1 MAYTTY
7 PFSAIFGQEKLKKA
21 LVLNLI
27 NPKIGGVL
35 ITGQKGTAKSTA
47 VRALSEL
54 THKKVIT
61 LPLSV
66 TEDRLIGSVDL
77 EQTMKTGMAVYLPG
91 ILSEADGQILYVD
104 EINLLQNHLTNIVLT
119 AHSTKENRVEREG
132 ISAISDCRFLL
143 VGTMNP
149 EEGQLRQHFL
159 DQFGLCVVVG
169 SENKP
174 EQRLAIVKARMAYEN
189 DPKAFAENYAQQEAA
204 LRDSIEAAVKLLPQ
218 IAATEANRLYIVTK
232 CLEAEVQ
239 GHRADLTLEETAKA
253 VAAWNGHTEITKE
266 DIDEAV
272 PYVLLHRRRNTEQ
285 SLEEEPQEQ
294 QEQNPQEQN
303 DSNDTAPSN
312 RKDSDGPSPQKTP
325 QKTPQGKGKNQNF
338 AMGNSFKVADFGH
351 SASRQIHKGFGK
363 RTTAKSAGKMGR
375 YVYSLQQNLTG
386 DLALDA
392 TIRAAAPYQVCRNKN
407 GLAIAIREA
416 DIREKVRQ
424 RKYANLLVFVVD
436 ASGSM
441 GASKRMTETKG
452 AILSLLKDAYV
463 KRDKVCLIAF
473 RGNEG
478 KVLLPP
484 TRSVDRGVRLLE
496 TMTVGG
502 RTPLN
507 HGIAKGMQVIQSEL
521 KKNPG
526 VLPYMVIITDG
537 KGNVSINKNL
547 KPKQELMEISE
558 KLRDFPYINTMVL
571 DIERKGAMSFGIAK
585 EMALRMGASY
595 QKIETLNAD
604 VIISA
609 IERVR

>member
-7 PFSAIFGQEKLKKA
+7 PFSAIIGQDKLKYA
-21 LVLNLI
+21 LIFNLI

-47 VRALSEL
+47 VRALGEL
-54 THKKVIT
+54 TSKKVIT

-77 EQTMKTGMAVYLPG
+77 EQTMKTGKAVYLPG
-91 ILSEADGQILYVD
+91 LLAEADGQILYVD
-104 EINLLQNHLTNIVLT
+104 EVNLLQDHLTDIVLT
-119 AHSTKENRVEREG
+119 AHGSKENRVEREG
-132 ISAISDCRFLL
+132 ISAVSDCRFLL

-159 DQFGLCVVVG
+159 DQFGLCVVVA
-169 SENKP
+169 SENQP
-174 EQRLAIVKARMAYEN
+174 EQRLAIVKSRMAYED
-189 DPKAFAENYAQQEAA
+189 DPKAFVARYAQEEAELCERIRSA
-204 LRDSIEAAVKLLPQ
+204 SHLLPQ
-218 IAATEANRLYIVTK
+218 ISVTEANRLYIVSK
-232 CLEAEVQ
+232 CLEADVQ

-253 VAAWNGHTEITKE
+253 VAAWHGRWEILQE
-266 DIDEAV
+266 DIDEAA

-285 SLEEEPQEQ
+285 PPEEEPQEQ
-294 QEQNPQEQN
+294 QEQTDRN
-303 DSNDTAPSN
+303 DAPPPE
-312 RKDSDGPSPQKTP
+312 RRDSDGPPPQTP
-325 QKTPQGKGKNQNF
+325 PQGRGKDQNF
-338 AMGNSFKVADFGH
+338 AMGKSFKVADFGH
-351 SASRQIHKGFGK
+351 QSSRQSHKGFGK

-375 YVYSLQQNLTG
+375 YVYSVQQNLTG

-392 TIRAAAPYQVCRNKN
+392 TIRAAAPYQLRRNKN
-407 GLAIAIREA
+407 GLAIAIREE

-441 GASKRMTETKG
+441 GASQRMTETKG

-473 RGNEG
+473 RGNEAQ
-478 KVLLPP
+478 VLLPP

-496 TMTVGG
+496 TMSVGG

-526 VLPYMVIITDG
+526 ILPYMVMITDG
-537 KGNVSINKNL
+537 KGNVSIDPTL

-558 KLRDFPYINTMVL
+558 KLRAFPYINTMVL
-571 DIERKGAMSFGIAK
+571 DIERRGAMSFGIAR
-585 EMALRMGASY
+585 EMALRMGAAY
-595 QKIETLNAD
+595 EKIETLKSDA
-604 VIISA
+604 IISA

>member
-7 PFSAIFGQEKLKKA
+7 PFSAIFGQEKLKNA
-21 LVLNLI
+21 LIFNLI
-27 NPKIGGVL
+27 NPNIGGVL

-47 VRALSEL
+47 VRALGEL

-77 EQTMKTGMAVYLPG
+77 EQTMKTGKAIYLPG
-91 ILSEADGQILYVD
+91 ILAEADGQILYVD
-104 EINLLQNHLTNIVLT
+104 EVNLLQDHLTDIVLT
-119 AHSTKENRVEREG
+119 AHGSKENRVEREG
-132 ISAISDCRFLL
+132 ISAVSDCRFML

-159 DQFGLCVVVG
+159 DQFGLCVVIG

-174 EQRLAIVKARMAYEN
+174 EQRLAIVKARMAFEE
-189 DPKAFAENYAQQEAA
+189 DPKAFVKSFAPFEQELREKITAA
-204 LRDSIEAAVKLLPQ
+204 SSLLPR
-218 IAATEANRLYIVTK
+218 ITATEANRLYIVSK

-266 DIDEAV
+266 DIDEAA

-285 SLEEEPQEQ
+285 PPEEEVQEH
-294 QEQNPQEQN
+294 QENQEQN
-303 DSNDTAPSN
+303 DSTDAPPPPD
-312 RKDSDGPSPQKTP
+312 RKDSDGPPPQNP
-325 QKTPQGKGKNQNF
+325 PQGRGKDQNF

-351 SASRQIHKGFGK
+351 SASRQTHKGFGK
-363 RTTAKSAGKMGR
+363 RTTARSAGKMGR
-375 YVYSLQQNLTG
+375 YVYSVQQNLTG

-392 TIRAAAPYQVCRNKN
+392 TIRAAAPYQVSRNKN
-407 GLAIAIREA
+407 GLAISIRVS

-473 RGNEG
+473 RGNEAQ
-478 KVLLPP
+478 VLLPP

-496 TMTVGG
+496 TMAVGG

-526 VLPYMVIITDG
+526 VLPYLVMITDG
-537 KGNVSINKNL
+537 KGNVSMDQSL

-558 KLRDFPYINTMVL
+558 KLRAFPYINTMVL
-571 DIERKGAMSFGIAK
+571 DIERKGAMSFGIAR

-595 QKIETLNAD
+595 QKIETLNAGT
-604 VIISA
+604 IISA
-609 IERVR
+609 IERVREL

>member
-1 MAYTTY
+1 MAHYPY
-7 PFSAIFGQEKLKKA
+7 PFSAIIGQERLKNA
-21 LVLNLI
+21 LIFNLI

-47 VRALSEL
+47 VRALGEL

-77 EQTMKTGMAVYLPG
+77 EQTMKTGKAVYLPG
-91 ILSEADGQILYVD
+91 ILAEADGQILYVD
-104 EINLLQNHLTNIVLT
+104 EVNLLQDHLTDIVLT
-119 AHSTKENRVEREG
+119 AHGSNENRVEREG

-159 DQFGLCVVVG
+159 DQFGLCVVIG

-174 EQRLAIVKARMAYEN
+174 EQRLAIVKARMAFDD
-189 DPKAFAENYAQQEAA
+189 DPKAFSASYAQQETA
-204 LRDSIEAAVKLLPQ
+204 LRDKIEAAALLLSA
-218 IAATEANRLYIVTK
+218 IAVTEANRLHIVSK

-239 GHRADLTLEETAKA
+239 GHRADLFLEETAKA
-253 VAAWNGHTEITKE
+253 VAAWHGHKEITKE
-266 DIDEAV
+266 DIDEAAS
-272 PYVLLHRRRNTEQ
+272 YVLLHRRRNTEKPP
-285 SLEEEPQEQ
+285 EEEQPQ
-294 QEQNPQEQN
+294 QELEDDQKPN
-303 DSNDTAPSN
+303 DPHDAPPSDK
-312 RKDSDGPSPQKTP
+312 KDSDGPPPKNP
-325 QKTPQGKGKNQNF
+325 PQGRGKDQNF
-338 AMGNSFKVADFGH
+338 AVGSSFKVADFGH
-351 SASRQIHKGFGK
+351 SASRQSHKGFGK

-375 YVYSLQQNLTG
+375 YVYSVQQNLTG

-392 TIRAAAPYQVCRNKN
+392 TIRAAAPYQISRQKN
-407 GLAIAIREA
+407 GLAIAIRES

-441 GASKRMTETKG
+441 GASQRMTETKG

-473 RGNEG
+473 RGNDAQ
-478 KVLLPP
+478 VLLPP

-496 TMTVGG
+496 TMAVGG

-507 HGIAKGMQVIQSEL
+507 HGIAKAMQVIQSEL

-526 VLPYMVIITDG
+526 VLPYMVMITDG
-537 KGNVSINKNL
+537 KGNVSIGKEK
-547 KPKQELMEISE
+547 KPKQELLEISE
-558 KLRDFPYINTMVL
+558 KLRAFPYINTMVL
-571 DIERKGAMSFGIAK
+571 DIERGGAMRFGIAK

-595 QKIETLNAD
+595 QKIETLKSD
-604 VIISA
+604 TIISA

>member
-1 MAYTTY
+1 MAYTIY
-7 PFSAIFGQEKLKKA
+7 PFSAIFGQKKLKTA
-21 LVLNLI
+21 LILNLI
-27 NPKIGGVL
+27 NPQIGGVL

-47 VRALSEL
+47 VRALGEL

-77 EQTMKTGMAVYLPG
+77 EQTMKTGKAVYLPG

-104 EINLLQNHLTNIVLT
+104 EVNLLQDHLTDIVLT
-119 AHSTKENRVEREG
+119 AHGSKENRVEREG
-132 ISAISDCRFLL
+132 ISAVSDCRFLL

-169 SENKP
+169 SENEP
-174 EQRLAIVKARMAYEN
+174 EQRLAIVKARMAFED
-189 DPKAFAENYAQQEAA
+189 DPTAFAQSYAAQESV
-204 LRDSIEAAVKLLPQ
+204 LRERIETASALLPA
-218 IAATEANRLYIVTK
+218 IAVTEANRLYIVSK
-232 CLEAEVQ
+232 CLEAQVQ

-253 VAAWNGHTEITKE
+253 VAAWNGHTEITRK
-266 DIDEAV
+266 DIDEAA

-285 SLEEEPQEQ
+285 PPEEQPEPQQEQEPPEQ
-294 QEQNPQEQN
+294 QEGN
-303 DSNDTAPSN
+303 DAPPD
-312 RKDSDGPSPQKTP
+312 RQDSDGPPPQNP
-325 QKTPQGKGKNQNF
+325 PQGRGKDQNF

-351 SASRQIHKGFGK
+351 NASRQTHKGFGK

-375 YVYSLQQNLTG
+375 YVYSVQQNLTG

-392 TIRAAAPYQVCRNKN
+392 TIRAAAPYQQSRQKN

-441 GASKRMTETKG
+441 GASQRMTETKG

-473 RGNEG
+473 RGNEAQ
-478 KVLLPP
+478 VLLPP

-496 TMTVGG
+496 TMAVGG

-507 HGIAKGMQVIQSEL
+507 HGIAKGLQVIQSEL

-526 VLPYMVIITDG
+526 ILPYMVMITDG
-537 KGNVSINKNL
+537 KGNVSIEKGL

-558 KLRDFPYINTMVL
+558 KLRAFPYINTMVL

-585 EMALRMGASY
+585 EMAMRMGANY
-595 QKIETLNAD
+595 QKIETLKSDA
-604 VIISA
+604 IISA

>member
-21 LVLNLI
+21 LLFNLI

-47 VRALSEL
+47 VRALGEL

-77 EQTMKTGMAVYLPG
+77 EQTMKTGKAVYLPG

-104 EINLLQNHLTNIVLT
+104 EVNLLQDHLTDIVLT
-119 AHSTKENRVEREG
+119 AHGSKENRVEREG
-132 ISAISDCRFLL
+132 ISAVSDCHFLL

-174 EQRLAIVKARMAYEN
+174 EQRLAIVKARMAFED
-189 DPKAFAENYAQQEAA
+189 DPKAFAESYAEAEA
-204 LRDSIEAAVKLLPQ
+204 ELRDRIEAATKLLPQ
-218 IAATEANRLYIVTK
+218 ITATEANRLYIVSK

-253 VAAWNGHTEITKE
+253 AAAWNGHTEITKE
-266 DIDEAV
+266 DIDEAA

-285 SLEEEPQEQ
+285 PPEEEPQEQ
-294 QEQNPQEQN
+294 QEQEPQEQN
-303 DSNDTAPSN
+303 DTNDVPPPD
-312 RKDSDGPSPQKTP
+312 RKDSDGPPP
-325 QKTPQGKGKNQNF
+325 NNPPQGRGKDQNF
-338 AMGNSFKVADFGH
+338 VMGNSFKVADFGH
-351 SASRQIHKGFGK
+351 SASRQTHKGFGK

-375 YVYSLQQNLTG
+375 YVYSVQQNLTG

-392 TIRAAAPYQVCRNKN
+392 TIRAAAPYQISRNKN

-441 GASKRMTETKG
+441 GASQRMTETKG

-473 RGNEG
+473 RGNDAQ
-478 KVLLPP
+478 VLLPP

-496 TMTVGG
+496 TMAVGG

-526 VLPYMVIITDG
+526 VLPYMVMITDG
-537 KGNVSINKNL
+537 KGNVSIDKNI

-558 KLRDFPYINTMVL
+558 KLRAFPYINTMVL
-571 DIERKGAMSFGIAK
+571 DIERKGAMSFGIAR
-585 EMALRMGASY
+585 EMAMRMGASY
-595 QKIETLNAD
+595 QKIETLNAGT
-604 VIISA
+604 IINA

>member
-7 PFSAIFGQEKLKKA
+7 PFSAIFGQEKLKNA
-21 LVLNLI
+21 LIFNLI
-27 NPKIGGVL
+27 NPNIGGVL

-47 VRALSEL
+47 VRALGEL

-77 EQTMKTGMAVYLPG
+77 EQTMKTGKAIYLPG
-91 ILSEADGQILYVD
+91 ILAEADGQILYVD
-104 EINLLQNHLTNIVLT
+104 EVNLLQDHLTDIVLT
-119 AHSTKENRVEREG
+119 AHGSKENRVEREG
-132 ISAISDCRFLL
+132 ISAVSDCRFML

-159 DQFGLCVVVG
+159 DQFGLCVVIG

-174 EQRLAIVKARMAYEN
+174 EQRLAIVKARMAFEE
-189 DPKAFAENYAQQEAA
+189 DPKAFVKSFAPFEQELREKITAA
-204 LRDSIEAAVKLLPQ
+204 SSLLPR
-218 IAATEANRLYIVTK
+218 ITATEANRLYIVSK

-266 DIDEAV
+266 DIDEAA

-285 SLEEEPQEQ
+285 PPEEEVQEH
-294 QEQNPQEQN
+294 QENQEQN
-303 DSNDTAPSN
+303 DSTDAPPPPD
-312 RKDSDGPSPQKTP
+312 RKDSDGPPPQNP
-325 QKTPQGKGKNQNF
+325 PQGRGKDQNF

-351 SASRQIHKGFGK
+351 SASRQTHKGFGK
-363 RTTAKSAGKMGR
+363 RTTARSAGKMGR
-375 YVYSLQQNLTG
+375 YVYSVQQNLTG

-392 TIRAAAPYQVCRNKN
+392 TIRAAAPYQVSRNKN
-407 GLAIAIREA
+407 GLAIAIRES

-473 RGNEG
+473 RGNEAQ
-478 KVLLPP
+478 VLLPP

-496 TMTVGG
+496 TMAVGG

-526 VLPYMVIITDG
+526 VLPYLVMITDG
-537 KGNVSINKNL
+537 KGNVSMDQSL

-558 KLRDFPYINTMVL
+558 KLRAFPYINTMVL
-571 DIERKGAMSFGIAK
+571 DIERKGAMSFGIAR

-595 QKIETLNAD
+595 QKIETLNAGT
-604 VIISA
+604 IISA
-609 IERVR
+609 IERVREL

>member
-7 PFSAIFGQEKLKKA
+7 PFSAIFGQERLKKA
-21 LVLNLI
+21 LILNLI

-47 VRALSEL
+47 VRALGEL

-77 EQTMKTGMAVYLPG
+77 EQTMKTGKAVYLPG
-91 ILSEADGQILYVD
+91 ILAEADGQILYVD
-104 EINLLQNHLTNIVLT
+104 EVNLLQDHLTDIVLA
-119 AHSTKENRVEREG
+119 AHGSKENRVEREG
-132 ISAISDCRFLL
+132 ISATSDCRFML

-159 DQFGLCVVVG
+159 DQFGLCVVIG

-174 EQRLAIVKARMAYEN
+174 EQRLAIVKARMAFED
-189 DPKAFAENYAQQEAA
+189 DPKAFAKSFAPFEQE
-204 LRDSIEAAVKLLPQ
+204 LREKIEAASNLLPR
-218 IAATEANRLYIVTK
+218 IIPTEANRLYIVSK

-253 VAAWNGHTEITKE
+253 MAAWNGHTEITKE
-266 DIDEAV
+266 DIDEAA

-285 SLEEEPQEQ
+285 PPEEEEPQEQ
-294 QEQNPQEQN
+294 QEQEPQDQN
-303 DSNDTAPSN
+303 DTNDAPPPD
-312 RKDSDGPSPQKTP
+312 KTDSDGPPPQNP
-325 QKTPQGKGKNQNF
+325 PQGRGKDQNF
-338 AMGNSFKVADFGH
+338 AMGKSFKVADFGH
-351 SASRQIHKGFGK
+351 SASRQTHKGFGK

-375 YVYSLQQNLTG
+375 YVYSVQQNLTG

-392 TIRAAAPYQVCRNKN
+392 TIRAAAPYQVSRNKN

-441 GASKRMTETKG
+441 GASQRMTETKG

-473 RGNEG
+473 RGNDAQ
-478 KVLLPP
+478 VLLPP

-496 TMTVGG
+496 TMAVGG

-507 HGIAKGMQVIQSEL
+507 HGITKGMQVIQSEL

-526 VLPYMVIITDG
+526 ILPYMVMITDG
-537 KGNVSINKNL
+537 KGNVSIDKNI

-558 KLRDFPYINTMVL
+558 KLRAFPYINTMVL

-595 QKIETLNAD
+595 QKIETLNAGT
-604 VIISA
+604 IISA

>member
-1 MAYTTY
+1 MAYTNY

-21 LVLNLI
+21 LLLNLI

-47 VRALSEL
+47 VRALGEL
-54 THKKVIT
+54 THRKVIT

-77 EQTMKTGMAVYLPG
+77 EQTMKTGRAVFQPG
-91 ILSEADGQILYVD
+91 ILTEADGQILYVD
-104 EINLLQNHLTNIVLT
+104 EVNLLQDHLTDIVLT
-119 AHSTKENRVEREG
+119 AHASRENRVEREG
-132 ISAISDCRFLL
+132 ISAISDCSFLL

-174 EQRLAIVKARMAYEN
+174 EQRLAIVKARMAFEE
-189 DPKAFAENYAQQEAA
+189 DPKAFAELYALQEAQ
-204 LRDSIEAAVKLLPQ
+204 LCKRIEAAAERLTA
-218 IAATEANRLYIVTK
+218 ITATESNRLYIVSK

-253 VAAWNGHTEITKE
+253 MAAWNGHTEITKE
-266 DIDEAV
+266 DIDEAA

-285 SLEEEPQEQ
+285 PPEEEQEQ
-294 QEQNPQEQN
+294 QEQEPQEQN
-303 DSNDTAPSN
+303 DPNDAPPPDQ
-312 RKDSDGPSPQKTP
+312 KDSEGPPPKNP
-325 QKTPQGKGKNQNF
+325 PKGRGKDQNF
-338 AMGNSFKVADFGH
+338 AMGTSFKVADFGH
-351 SASRQIHKGFGK
+351 SASRQTHKGFGK

-375 YVYSLQQNLTG
+375 YVYSVQQNLTG

-392 TIRAAAPYQVCRNKN
+392 TIRAAAPYQVSRDKN

-473 RGNEG
+473 RGNEAQ
-478 KVLLPP
+478 VLLPP

-496 TMTVGG
+496 TMAVGG

-507 HGIAKGMQVIQSEL
+507 HGIAKGLQVIQSEL

-526 VLPYMVIITDG
+526 VLPYMVMITDG
-537 KGNVSINKNL
+537 KGNVSIDQTL

-558 KLRDFPYINTMVL
+558 KLRAFPYINTMVL
-571 DIERKGAMSFGIAK
+571 DIERKGAMSFGIAR
-585 EMALRMGASY
+585 EMAQRMGAIY
-595 QKIETLNAD
+595 QKIETLKSD
-604 VIISA
+604 SIIRA

>member
-7 PFSAIFGQEKLKKA
+7 PFSAIFGQERLKKA
-21 LVLNLI
+21 LILNLI

-47 VRALSEL
+47 VRALGEL

-77 EQTMKTGMAVYLPG
+77 EQTMKTGRAVCLPG

-104 EINLLQNHLTNIVLT
+104 EVNLLQDHLTDIVLT
-119 AHSTKENRVEREG
+119 AHGSRENRVEREG
-132 ISAISDCRFLL
+132 ISAVSDCHFML

-174 EQRLAIVKARMAYEN
+174 EQRLAIVKARMAYED
-189 DPKAFAENYAQQEAA
+189 DPKAFAESYAEPEAE
-204 LRDSIEAAVKLLPQ
+204 LRDRIEAASRLLPQ
-218 IAATEANRLYIVTK
+218 IAATEANRLSIVAR
-232 CLEAEVQ
+232 CLEAQVQ

-253 VAAWNGHTEITKE
+253 VAAWNGHAEITKE
-266 DIDEAV
+266 DIDEAA
-272 PYVLLHRRRNTEQ
+272 PFVLLHRRRNMEQ
-285 SLEEEPQEQ
+285 PPEEEQ
-294 QEQNPQEQN
+294 QESESQEQN
-303 DSNDTAPSN
+303 DSNDTPPPDRN
-312 RKDSDGPSPQKTP
+312 DSDGPPPQNP
-325 QKTPQGKGKNQNF
+325 PQGRGKDQNF

-351 SASRQIHKGFGK
+351 SASRQTHKGFGK

-375 YVYSLQQNLTG
+375 YVYSVQQNLTG

-392 TIRAAAPYQVCRNKN
+392 TIRAAAPYQISRDKN
-407 GLAIAIREA
+407 GLAIAIRES

-424 RKYANLLVFVVD
+424 RKYANLIVFVVD

-441 GASKRMTETKG
+441 GASRRMTETKG

-473 RGNEG
+473 RGNEAQ
-478 KVLLPP
+478 VLLPP

-496 TMTVGG
+496 TMAVGG

-507 HGIAKGMQVIQSEL
+507 HGIAKGMQVIRSEL

-526 VLPYMVIITDG
+526 VLPYMVMITDG
-537 KGNVSINKNL
+537 KGNVSIDKNM

-558 KLRDFPYINTMVL
+558 KLRAFPYINTMVL

-595 QKIETLNAD
+595 QKIETLNAGA
-604 VIISA
+604 IIQA

>member
-7 PFSAIFGQEKLKKA
+7 PFSAIFGQERLKKA
-21 LVLNLI
+21 LILNLI

-47 VRALSEL
+47 VRALGEL

-66 TEDRLIGSVDL
+66 SEDRLIGSVDL
-77 EQTMKTGMAVYLPG
+77 EQTMKTGKAVYLPG

-104 EINLLQNHLTNIVLT
+104 EVNLLQDHLTDIVLT
-119 AHSTKENRVEREG
+119 AHGSKENRVEREG

-174 EQRLAIVKARMAYEN
+174 EQRLAIVKARMAYED
-189 DPKAFAENYAQQEAA
+189 DPKAFAESYVQQEMV
-204 LRDSIEAAVKLLPQ
+204 LRDRIEAASKLLPQ
-218 IAATEANRLYIVTK
+218 IIATEANRLYIVSK

-253 VAAWNGHTEITKE
+253 VAAWKGHTEITKE
-266 DIDEAV
+266 DIDEAA

-285 SLEEEPQEQ
+285 PPEEEPQEQ
-294 QEQNPQEQN
+294 QEQDQNEDHDAPPPPEQKN
-303 DSNDTAPSN
+303 
-312 RKDSDGPSPQKTP
+312 SDGPPP
-325 QKTPQGKGKNQNF
+325 MNPPQGRGKDQNF
-338 AMGNSFKVADFGH
+338 AMGKSFKVADFGH
-351 SASRQIHKGFGK
+351 NASRQTHKGFGK

-375 YVYSLQQNLTG
+375 YVYSVQQNLTG

-392 TIRAAAPYQVCRNKN
+392 TIRAAAPYQISRNKN

-424 RKYANLLVFVVD
+424 RKYANLIVFVVD

-441 GASKRMTETKG
+441 GASQRMTETKG

-473 RGNEG
+473 RGNEAQ
-478 KVLLPP
+478 VLLPP

-496 TMTVGG
+496 TMAVGG

-526 VLPYMVIITDG
+526 VLPYMVMITDG
-537 KGNVSINKNL
+537 KGNVSIDNTV

-558 KLRDFPYINTMVL
+558 KLRAFPYINTMVL

-595 QKIETLNAD
+595 QKIETLNAGT
-604 VIISA
+604 IIRA

>member
-1 MAYTTY
+1 MAYTNY

-21 LVLNLI
+21 LLLNLI

-47 VRALSEL
+47 VRALGEL
-54 THKKVIT
+54 THRKVIT

-77 EQTMKTGMAVYLPG
+77 EQTMKTGRAVFQPG
-91 ILSEADGQILYVD
+91 ILTEADGQILYVD
-104 EINLLQNHLTNIVLT
+104 EVNLLQDHLTDIVLT
-119 AHSTKENRVEREG
+119 AHASRENRVEREG
-132 ISAISDCRFLL
+132 ISAISDCSFLL

-174 EQRLAIVKARMAYEN
+174 EQRLAIVKARMAFEE
-189 DPKAFAENYAQQEAA
+189 DPKAFAELYALQEAQ
-204 LRDSIEAAVKLLPQ
+204 LCKRIEAAAERLTA
-218 IAATEANRLYIVTK
+218 ITATESNRLYIVSK

-253 VAAWNGHTEITKE
+253 MAAWNGHTEITKE
-266 DIDEAV
+266 DIDEAA

-285 SLEEEPQEQ
+285 PPEEEQEQ
-294 QEQNPQEQN
+294 QEQEPQEQN
-303 DSNDTAPSN
+303 DPNDAPPPDQ
-312 RKDSDGPSPQKTP
+312 KDSEGPPPKNP
-325 QKTPQGKGKNQNF
+325 PKGRGKDQNF
-338 AMGNSFKVADFGH
+338 AMGTSFKVADFGH
-351 SASRQIHKGFGK
+351 SASRQTHKGFGK

-375 YVYSLQQNLTG
+375 YVYSVQQNLTG

-392 TIRAAAPYQVCRNKN
+392 TIRAAAPYQVSRDKN

-473 RGNEG
+473 RGNEAQ
-478 KVLLPP
+478 VLLPP

-496 TMTVGG
+496 TMAVGG

-507 HGIAKGMQVIQSEL
+507 HGIAKGLQVIQSEL

-526 VLPYMVIITDG
+526 VLPYMVMITDG
-537 KGNVSINKNL
+537 KGNVSIDQTL

-558 KLRDFPYINTMVL
+558 KLRAFPYINTMVL
-571 DIERKGAMSFGIAK
+571 DIERKGAMSFGIAR
-585 EMALRMGASY
+585 EMAQRMGASY
-595 QKIETLNAD
+595 QKIETLNAGA
-604 VIISA
+604 IISA

>member
-1 MAYTTY
+1 MANIIY
-7 PFSAIFGQEKLKKA
+7 PFSAILGQERLKKA
-21 LVLNLI
+21 LILNLI

-47 VRALSEL
+47 VRALAAL
-54 THKKVIT
+54 TEKKVIT

-66 TEDRLIGSVDL
+66 SEDRLIGSVDL
-77 EQTMKTGMAVYLPG
+77 EQTMKTGKAVYLPG
-91 ILSEADGQILYVD
+91 ILAEADGQILYVD
-104 EINLLQNHLTNIVLT
+104 EVNLLQDHLTDIVLT
-119 AHSTKENRVEREG
+119 AHASKENRVEREG
-132 ISAISDCRFLL
+132 ISAVRDSRFLL

-174 EQRLAIVKARMAYEN
+174 EQRLAIVKARMAFEEN
-189 DPKAFAENYAQQEAA
+189 PKAFVKSFALQEAA
-204 LRDSIEAAVKLLPQ
+204 LREKLEVAMQLLPA
-218 IAATEANRLYIVTK
+218 IKVTEANRLYIVSK

-253 VAAWNGHTEITKE
+253 MAAWNGHAEITKE
-266 DIDEAV
+266 DIDEAA

-285 SLEEEPQEQ
+285 PPEEEPQQ
-294 QEQNPQEQN
+294 QEQEPQEQN
-303 DSNDTAPSN
+303 ERKDAPPPDQ
-312 RKDSDGPSPQKTP
+312 KDSDGPPPKNP
-325 QKTPQGKGKNQNF
+325 PQGRGKDQTF

-351 SASRQIHKGFGK
+351 SASRQTHKGFGK

-375 YVYSLQQNLTG
+375 YVYSVQQNLTG

-392 TIRAAAPYQVCRNKN
+392 TIRAAAPYQVSRNKN
-407 GLAIAIREA
+407 GLAIAIRES

-441 GASKRMTETKG
+441 GASQRMTETKG

-473 RGNEG
+473 RGNDAQ
-478 KVLLPP
+478 VLLPP

-496 TMTVGG
+496 TMAVGG

-526 VLPYMVIITDG
+526 VLPYMVMITDG
-537 KGNVSINKNL
+537 KGNVSIDNTL

-558 KLRDFPYINTMVL
+558 KLRAFPYINTMVL

-595 QKIETLNAD
+595 QKIETLNAGT
-604 VIISA
+604 IISA

>member
-1 MAYTTY
+1 MAYTNY
-7 PFSAIFGQEKLKKA
+7 PFSAILGQERLKKA
-21 LVLNLI
+21 LILNLI

-47 VRALSEL
+47 VRALGEL

-66 TEDRLIGSVDL
+66 SEDRLIGSVDL
-77 EQTMKTGMAVYLPG
+77 EQTMRTGKAVYLPG
-91 ILSEADGQILYVD
+91 ILAEAHGQILYVD
-104 EINLLQNHLTNIVLT
+104 EVNLLQDHLTDIVLT
-119 AHSTKENRVEREG
+119 AHASRENRVEREG
-132 ISAISDCRFLL
+132 ISAVRDCHFLL

-169 SENKP
+169 SENKL
-174 EQRLAIVKARMAYEN
+174 EQRLAIVKARMAFEE
-189 DPKAFAENYAQQEAA
+189 DPKAFAASFARQESA
-204 LRDSIEAAVKLLPQ
+204 LRTRIETAIGLLPA
-218 IAATEANRLYIVTK
+218 IKVTEANRLYIVGK

-239 GHRADLTLEETAKA
+239 GHRADLTLEEAAKA
-253 VAAWNGHTEITKE
+253 VAAWNGHAEITQE
-266 DIDEAV
+266 DIDEAA

-285 SLEEEPQEQ
+285 PPEEEPQPQ
-294 QEQNPQEQN
+294 QQPQEQQDPN
-303 DSNDTAPSN
+303 DAPPPEQ
-312 RKDSDGPSPQKTP
+312 RDSDGPPPKNP
-325 QKTPQGKGKNQNF
+325 PQGRGKDQNF
-338 AMGNSFKVADFGH
+338 AMGNAFKVTDFGH
-351 SASRQIHKGFGK
+351 SASRQTHKGFGK

-375 YVYSLQQNLTG
+375 YVYSVQQNLTG

-392 TIRAAAPYQVCRNKN
+392 TIRAAAPYQVSRQKN
-407 GLAIAIREA
+407 GLAIAIRES

-441 GASKRMTETKG
+441 GASQRMTETKG

-473 RGNEG
+473 RGNEAQ
-478 KVLLPP
+478 VLLPP

-496 TMTVGG
+496 TMAVGG

-507 HGIAKGMQVIQSEL
+507 HGIAKGLQVIQSEL

-526 VLPYMVIITDG
+526 VLPYMVMITDG
-537 KGNVSINKNL
+537 KGNVSIDNTL

-558 KLRDFPYINTMVL
+558 KLRAFPYINTMVL
-571 DIERKGAMSFGIAK
+571 DIERGGAMRFGIAR

-595 QKIETLNAD
+595 QKIETLKSDA
-604 VIISA
+604 IISA

>member
-1 MAYTTY
+1 MARYIY
-7 PFSAIFGQEKLKKA
+7 PFSAILGQERLKKA
-21 LVLNLI
+21 LILNLI

-47 VRALSEL
+47 VRALAAL
-54 THKKVIT
+54 TQKKVIT

-66 TEDRLIGSVDL
+66 SEDRLIGSVDL
-77 EQTMKTGMAVYLPG
+77 EQTMKTGKAVYLPG
-91 ILSEADGQILYVD
+91 ILTEADGQILYVD
-104 EINLLQNHLTNIVLT
+104 EVNLLQDHITDIVLT
-119 AHSTKENRVEREG
+119 AHASKENRVEREG
-132 ISAISDCRFLL
+132 ISAISDCQFLL

-174 EQRLAIVKARMAYEN
+174 EQRLAIVKARMAFEE
-189 DPKAFAENYAQQEAA
+189 DPQQFIELFAQQESA
-204 LRDSIEAAVKLLPQ
+204 LIKRIQRASQLLTSIPV
-218 IAATEANRLYIVTK
+218 TEANRLYIVSK

-239 GHRADLTLEETAKA
+239 GHRADLTLEEASKA
-253 VAAWNGHTEITKE
+253 VAAWNGHGEITQE
-266 DIDEAV
+266 DIDEAA

-285 SLEEEPQEQ
+285 PPEEQEQ
-294 QEQNPQEQN
+294 QTQEQEPQEQN
-303 DSNDTAPSN
+303 DRNDAPPPD
-312 RKDSDGPSPQKTP
+312 RKDSDGPPPQNPP
-325 QKTPQGKGKNQNF
+325 QSRGKDQNF
-338 AMGNSFKVADFGH
+338 AMGKSFKVADFGH
-351 SASRQIHKGFGK
+351 NASRQSHKGFGK

-375 YVYSLQQNLTG
+375 YVYSVQQNLTG

-392 TIRAAAPYQVCRNKN
+392 TIRAAAPYQVSRNKN
-407 GLAIAIREA
+407 GLAIAIRES

-441 GASKRMTETKG
+441 GASQRMTETKG

-463 KRDKVCLIAF
+463 KRDKVCLVAF
-473 RGNEG
+473 RGNDAQ
-478 KVLLPP
+478 VLLPP

-496 TMTVGG
+496 TMAVGG

-507 HGIAKGMQVIQSEL
+507 HGISKGMQVIQSEL

-526 VLPYMVIITDG
+526 ILPYMIMITDG
-537 KGNVSINKNL
+537 KGNVSIDQSM

-558 KLRDFPYINTMVL
+558 KVRAFSHINTMVL

-585 EMALRMGASY
+585 EMALRMGANY
-595 QKIETLNAD
+595 QKIETLNQGT
-604 VIISA
+604 IISA

>member
-7 PFSAIFGQEKLKKA
+7 PLSAIFGQERLKKA
-21 LVLNLI
+21 LILNLI

-47 VRALSEL
+47 VRALGEL

-77 EQTMKTGMAVYLPG
+77 EQTMRNGRAVYLPG

-104 EINLLQNHLTNIVLT
+104 EVNLLQDHLTDIVLT
-119 AHSTKENRVEREG
+119 AHGSSENRVEREG
-132 ISAISDCRFLL
+132 ISAVSDCRFLL

-169 SENKP
+169 SENRP
-174 EQRLAIVKARMAYEN
+174 EQRLAIVKARMAYED
-189 DPKAFAENYAQQEAA
+189 DPKAFAESYAEQEAQ
-204 LRDSIEAAVKLLPQ
+204 LRDRIETAAKLLPQ
-218 IAATEANRLYIVTK
+218 IAATEANRLAMVAK

-239 GHRADLTLEETAKA
+239 GHRADLTLEETARA
-253 VAAWNGHTEITKE
+253 VAAWNGHRSITKE
-266 DIDEAV
+266 DIDEAA

-285 SLEEEPQEQ
+285 PPEEEQ
-294 QEQNPQEQN
+294 QDQQPPEQN
-303 DSNDTAPSN
+303 DGSDTPPPD
-312 RKDSDGPSPQKTP
+312 RRDSDGPPPQNP
-325 QKTPQGKGKNQNF
+325 PQGRGWDQNF
-338 AMGNSFKVADFGH
+338 AMGKSFKVADFGH
-351 SASRQIHKGFGK
+351 SASRQTHKGFGK

-375 YVYSLQQNLTG
+375 YVYSVQQNLTG

-392 TIRAAAPYQVCRNKN
+392 TIRAAAPYQISRNKN
-407 GLAIAIREA
+407 GLAIAIREG

-424 RKYANLLVFVVD
+424 RKYANLIVFVVD

-441 GASKRMTETKG
+441 GASKRMSETKG

-473 RGNEG
+473 RGNEAQ
-478 KVLLPP
+478 VLLPP

-496 TMTVGG
+496 TMAVGG

-507 HGIAKGMQVIQSEL
+507 HGIAKGLQVIQSEL

-526 VLPYMVIITDG
+526 VLPYMVMITDG
-537 KGNVSINKNL
+537 KGNVSIDQNL
-547 KPKQELMEISE
+547 KPKQELLEISE
-558 KLRDFPYINTMVL
+558 KLRAFPYINTMVL

-595 QKIETLNAD
+595 QKIETLNAGA
-604 VIISA
+604 IIQA

>member
-1 MAYTTY
+1 MAYTNY

-21 LVLNLI
+21 LLLNLI

-47 VRALSEL
+47 VRALGEL
-54 THKKVIT
+54 THRKVIT

-77 EQTMKTGMAVYLPG
+77 EQTMKTGRAVFQPG
-91 ILSEADGQILYVD
+91 ILTEANGQILYVD
-104 EINLLQNHLTNIVLT
+104 EVNLLQDHLTDIVLT
-119 AHSTKENRVEREG
+119 AHASRENRVEREG
-132 ISAISDCRFLL
+132 ISAVSDCSFLL

-174 EQRLAIVKARMAYEN
+174 KQRLAIVKARMAFEE
-189 DPKAFAENYAQQEAA
+189 DPKAFAELYALQEAQ
-204 LRDSIEAAVKLLPQ
+204 LCKRIKAAAERLKT
-218 IAATEANRLYIVTK
+218 ITATEADRLYIVSK

-253 VAAWNGHTEITKE
+253 VAAWNGHDEITKE
-266 DIDEAV
+266 DIDEAAI
-272 PYVLLHRRRNTEQ
+272 YVLLHRRRNTEQ
-285 SLEEEPQEQ
+285 PPEEEQEQ
-294 QEQNPQEQN
+294 QDQEPQDQN
-303 DSNDTAPSN
+303 DRNDTPPPDH
-312 RKDSDGPSPQKTP
+312 RDSDGPPPKNP
-325 QKTPQGKGKNQNF
+325 PQGRGKDQNF
-338 AMGNSFKVADFGH
+338 AMGTSFKVADFGH
-351 SASRQIHKGFGK
+351 SASRQTHKGFGK

-375 YVYSLQQNLTG
+375 YVYSVQQNLTG

-392 TIRAAAPYQVCRNKN
+392 TIRAAAPYQLSRDKN

-473 RGNEG
+473 RGNEAQ
-478 KVLLPP
+478 VLLPP
-484 TRSVDRGVRLLE
+484 TRSVDRGVKLLE
-496 TMTVGG
+496 AMAVGG

-507 HGIAKGMQVIQSEL
+507 HGIAKGLQVIQSEL

-526 VLPYMVIITDG
+526 VLPYMVMITDG
-537 KGNVSINKNL
+537 KGNVSIDQTL

-558 KLRDFPYINTMVL
+558 KLRAFPYINTMVL
-571 DIERKGAMSFGIAK
+571 DIERKGAMSFGIAR
-585 EMALRMGASY
+585 EMAQRMGASY
-595 QKIETLNAD
+595 QKIETLNAGT
-604 VIISA
+604 IISA

>member
-1 MAYTTY
+1 MAYTIY
-7 PFSAIFGQEKLKKA
+7 PFSAIFGQEKLKTA
-21 LVLNLI
+21 LILNLI

-47 VRALSEL
+47 VRALGEL
-54 THKKVIT
+54 TRKKVIT

-77 EQTMKTGMAVYLPG
+77 EQTMKTGKAVYLPG
-91 ILSEADGQILYVD
+91 ILTEADGQILYVD
-104 EINLLQNHLTNIVLT
+104 EVNLLQDHLTDIVLT
-119 AHSTKENRVEREG
+119 VHGSKENRVEREG
-132 ISAISDCRFLL
+132 ISAVSDSRFLL

-169 SENKP
+169 SENEP
-174 EQRLAIVKARMAYEN
+174 EQRLAIVKARMAFED
-189 DPKAFAENYAQQEAA
+189 DPKAFAQSYAEQETA
-204 LRDSIEAAVKLLPQ
+204 LRERIETASALLPS
-218 IAATEANRLYIVTK
+218 IAVTEANRLYIVSK

-253 VAAWNGHTEITKE
+253 MAAWNGHDEITQK
-266 DIDEAV
+266 DIDESA

-285 SLEEEPQEQ
+285 PPEEQPEPQ
-294 QEQNPQEQN
+294 QEQEPPEQQ
-303 DSNDTAPSN
+303 DGNDTPPD
-312 RKDSDGPSPQKTP
+312 RQDSDGPPPQNP
-325 QKTPQGKGKNQNF
+325 PQGRGKDQNF

-351 SASRQIHKGFGK
+351 SASRQTHKGFGK

-375 YVYSLQQNLTG
+375 YVYSVQQNLTG

-392 TIRAAAPYQVCRNKN
+392 TIRAAAPYQQSRQKN

-441 GASKRMTETKG
+441 GASQRMTETKG

-473 RGNEG
+473 RGNEAQ
-478 KVLLPP
+478 VLLPP

-496 TMTVGG
+496 TMAVGG

-507 HGIAKGMQVIQSEL
+507 HGIAKGLQVIQSEL

-526 VLPYMVIITDG
+526 ILPYMVMITDG
-537 KGNVSINKNL
+537 KGNVSIEKDL

-558 KLRDFPYINTMVL
+558 KLRAFSYINTMVL

-585 EMALRMGASY
+585 EMALRMGANY
-595 QKIETLNAD
+595 QKIETLKSDA
-604 VIISA
+604 IISA

>member
-1 MAYTTY
+1 MAYTIY
-7 PFSAIFGQEKLKKA
+7 PFSAIFGQEKLKTA
-21 LVLNLI
+21 LILNLI

-47 VRALSEL
+47 VRALGEL
-54 THKKVIT
+54 TRKKVIT

-77 EQTMKTGMAVYLPG
+77 EQTMKTGKAVYLPG
-91 ILSEADGQILYVD
+91 ILTEADGQILYVD
-104 EINLLQNHLTNIVLT
+104 EVNLLQDHLTDIVLT
-119 AHSTKENRVEREG
+119 VHGSKENRVEREG
-132 ISAISDCRFLL
+132 ISAVSDSRFLL

-169 SENKP
+169 SENEP
-174 EQRLAIVKARMAYEN
+174 EQRLAIVKARMAFED
-189 DPKAFAENYAQQEAA
+189 DPKAFAQSYAEQETA
-204 LRDSIEAAVKLLPQ
+204 LRERIETASALLPS
-218 IAATEANRLYIVTK
+218 IAVTEANRLYIVSK

-253 VAAWNGHTEITKE
+253 MAAWNSHDEITQK
-266 DIDEAV
+266 DIDESA

-285 SLEEEPQEQ
+285 PPEEQPEPQ
-294 QEQNPQEQN
+294 QEQEPPEQQ
-303 DSNDTAPSN
+303 DGNDTPPD
-312 RKDSDGPSPQKTP
+312 RQDSDGPPPQNP
-325 QKTPQGKGKNQNF
+325 PQGRGKDQNF

-351 SASRQIHKGFGK
+351 SASRQTHKGFGK

-375 YVYSLQQNLTG
+375 YVYSVQQNLTG

-392 TIRAAAPYQVCRNKN
+392 TIRAAAPYQQSRQKN

-441 GASKRMTETKG
+441 GASQRMTETKG

-473 RGNEG
+473 RGSDAQ
-478 KVLLPP
+478 VLLPP

-496 TMTVGG
+496 TMAVGG

-526 VLPYMVIITDG
+526 VLPYMVMITDG
-537 KGNVSINKNL
+537 KGNVSIDKSL
-547 KPKQELMEISE
+547 QPKQELMEISE
-558 KLRDFPYINTMVL
+558 KLRAFPYINTMVL
-571 DIERKGAMSFGIAK
+571 DIERKGAMSFGIAR

-595 QKIETLNAD
+595 QKIETLKSDA
-604 VIISA
+604 IISA

>member
-1 MAYTTY
+1 MANVIY
-7 PFSAIFGQEKLKKA
+7 PFSAILGQDRLKKA
-21 LVLNLI
+21 LILNLI
-27 NPKIGGVL
+27 NPNIGGVL

-47 VRALSEL
+47 VRALAAL
-54 THKKVIT
+54 TEKKVIT

-66 TEDRLIGSVDL
+66 SEDRLIGSVDL
-77 EQTMKTGMAVYLPG
+77 EQTMKTGKAVYLPG
-91 ILSEADGQILYVD
+91 ILAEADGQILYVD
-104 EINLLQNHLTNIVLT
+104 EVNLLQDHLTDIVLT
-119 AHSTKENRVEREG
+119 AHGSKENRVEREG
-132 ISAISDCRFLL
+132 ISAIADCRFML

-174 EQRLAIVKARMAYEN
+174 EQRLAIVKARMAFEEN
-189 DPKAFAENYAQQEAA
+189 PKAFVKSFALQEAA
-204 LRDSIEAAVKLLPQ
+204 LREKLEVAMQLLPA
-218 IAATEANRLYIVTK
+218 IKVTEANRLYIVSK

-253 VAAWNGHTEITKE
+253 MAAWNGHTEITKE
-266 DIDEAV
+266 DIDEAA

-285 SLEEEPQEQ
+285 PPEEEPQQ
-294 QEQNPQEQN
+294 QEQEPQEQN
-303 DSNDTAPSN
+303 ERNDAPPPDQ
-312 RKDSDGPSPQKTP
+312 KDSDGPPPKNP
-325 QKTPQGKGKNQNF
+325 PQGRGKDQNF

-351 SASRQIHKGFGK
+351 SASRQTHKGFGK

-375 YVYSLQQNLTG
+375 YVYSVQQNLTG

-392 TIRAAAPYQVCRNKN
+392 TIRAAAPYQVSRNKN
-407 GLAIAIREA
+407 GLAIAIRES

-441 GASKRMTETKG
+441 GASQRMTETKG

-473 RGNEG
+473 RGNDAQ
-478 KVLLPP
+478 VLLPP

-496 TMTVGG
+496 TMAVGG

-526 VLPYMVIITDG
+526 VLPYMVMITDG
-537 KGNVSINKNL
+537 KGNVSIDNTL

-558 KLRDFPYINTMVL
+558 KLRAFPYITTMVL
-571 DIERKGAMSFGIAK
+571 DIERKGAMSFGIAR

-595 QKIETLNAD
+595 QKIETLNAGT
-604 VIISA
+604 IISA

>member
-1 MAYTTY
+1 MARYVY
-7 PFSAIFGQEKLKKA
+7 PFSAILGQERLKKA
-21 LVLNLI
+21 LILNLI

-47 VRALSEL
+47 VRSLAAL
-54 THKKVIT
+54 TQKKVIT

-66 TEDRLIGSVDL
+66 SEDRLIGSVDL
-77 EQTMKTGMAVYLPG
+77 EQTMRTGKAVYQPG

-104 EINLLQNHLTNIVLT
+104 EVNLLQDHITDIVLT
-119 AHSTKENRVEREG
+119 AHAAQENRVEREG
-132 ISAISDCRFLL
+132 ISAVSDCRFLL

-174 EQRLAIVKARMAYEN
+174 EQRLAIVKARMAFEE
-189 DPKAFAENYAQQEAA
+189 DPQSFIRLFAQQEAA
-204 LRDSIEAAVKLLPQ
+204 LAKRIAAAEEKLPL
-218 IAATEANRLYIVTK
+218 IKATEADRLYIVSK
-232 CLEAEVQ
+232 CLEADVQ
-239 GHRADLTLEETAKA
+239 GHRGDLTLEEAAKA
-253 VAAWNGHTEITKE
+253 VAAWNGHDGLTQE
-266 DIDEAV
+266 DIDEAAS
-272 PYVLLHRRRNTEQ
+272 YVLLHRRRNTEQ
-285 SLEEEPQEQ
+285 PPEEEPQPEQEQ
-294 QEQNPQEQN
+294 QEQNEGN
-303 DSNDTAPSN
+303 DAPPPD
-312 RKDSDGPSPQKTP
+312 RKDSDGPPPQNP
-325 QKTPQGKGKNQNF
+325 PQGRGKDQNF
-338 AMGNSFKVADFGH
+338 AMGKSFKVADFGH
-351 SASRQIHKGFGK
+351 RDSRQSHKGFGK
-363 RTTAKSAGKMGR
+363 RTTARSAGKMGR
-375 YVYSLQQNLTG
+375 YVYSVQQNLSG

-392 TIRAAAPYQVCRNKN
+392 TIRAAAPYQVSRNKN
-407 GLAIAIREA
+407 GLAIAIRES

-441 GASKRMTETKG
+441 GATQRMTETKG

-463 KRDKVCLIAF
+463 KRDKVCLVAF
-473 RGNEG
+473 RGNDAQ
-478 KVLLPP
+478 VLLPP

-496 TMTVGG
+496 TMAVGG

-526 VLPYMVIITDG
+526 ILPYMIMITDG
-537 KGNVSINKNL
+537 KGNVSIDPSI

-558 KLRDFPYINTMVL
+558 KLRAFGHLNTMVL

-585 EMALRMGASY
+585 EMALRMGANY
-595 QKIETLNAD
+595 QKIETLDQGA
-604 VIISA
+604 IISA

>member
-1 MAYTTY
+1 MANIIY
-7 PFSAIFGQEKLKKA
+7 PFSAILGQERLKKA
-21 LVLNLI
+21 LILNLI

-47 VRALSEL
+47 VRALAAL
-54 THKKVIT
+54 TEKKVIT

-66 TEDRLIGSVDL
+66 SEDRLIGSVDL
-77 EQTMKTGMAVYLPG
+77 EQTMKTGKAVYLPG
-91 ILSEADGQILYVD
+91 ILAEADGQILYVD
-104 EINLLQNHLTNIVLT
+104 EVNLLQDHLTDIVLT
-119 AHSTKENRVEREG
+119 AHASKENRVEREG
-132 ISAISDCRFLL
+132 ISAVRDSRFLL

-174 EQRLAIVKARMAYEN
+174 EQRLAIVKARMAFEEN
-189 DPKAFAENYAQQEAA
+189 PKAFVKSFALQEAA
-204 LRDSIEAAVKLLPQ
+204 LRGKLEVAMQLLPA
-218 IAATEANRLYIVTK
+218 IKVTEANRLYIVSK

-253 VAAWNGHTEITKE
+253 MAAWNGHAEITKE
-266 DIDEAV
+266 DIDEAA

-285 SLEEEPQEQ
+285 PPEEEPQQ
-294 QEQNPQEQN
+294 QEQDPQEQN
-303 DSNDTAPSN
+303 DRNDAPPPDQ
-312 RKDSDGPSPQKTP
+312 KDSDGPPPKNP
-325 QKTPQGKGKNQNF
+325 PQGRGKDQTF

-351 SASRQIHKGFGK
+351 SASRQTHKGFGK

-375 YVYSLQQNLTG
+375 YVYSVQQNLTG

-392 TIRAAAPYQVCRNKN
+392 TIRAAAPYQVSRNKN
-407 GLAIAIREA
+407 GLAIAIRES

-441 GASKRMTETKG
+441 GASQRMTETKG

-473 RGNEG
+473 RGNDAQ
-478 KVLLPP
+478 VLLPP

-496 TMTVGG
+496 TMAVGG

-526 VLPYMVIITDG
+526 VLPYMVMITDG
-537 KGNVSINKNL
+537 KGNVSIDNTL

-558 KLRDFPYINTMVL
+558 KLRAFPYINTMVL
-571 DIERKGAMSFGIAK
+571 DIERKGAMSFGIAR

-595 QKIETLNAD
+595 QKIETLNAGT
-604 VIISA
+604 IISA

>member
-7 PFSAIFGQEKLKKA
+7 PFSAILGQERLKKA
-21 LVLNLI
+21 LILNLI

-47 VRALSEL
+47 VRALGEL

-77 EQTMKTGMAVYLPG
+77 EQTMKTGKAVYLPG
-91 ILSEADGQILYVD
+91 ILAEADGQILYVD
-104 EINLLQNHLTNIVLT
+104 EVNLLQYHLTDIVLT
-119 AHSTKENRVEREG
+119 AHGSKENRVEREG
-132 ISAISDCRFLL
+132 ISAVSDCRFLL

-159 DQFGLCVVVG
+159 DQFGLCVVIG
-169 SENKP
+169 AENKP
-174 EQRLAIVKARMAYEN
+174 EQRLAIVKARMAFED
-189 DPKAFAENYAQQEAA
+189 DPKAFARSFAPFEQELRKKIEVAA
-204 LRDSIEAAVKLLPQ
+204 ELLPA
-218 IAATEANRLYIVTK
+218 ITATEANRLYMVSK

-239 GHRADLTLEETAKA
+239 GHRADLTLEETARA
-253 VAAWNGHTEITKE
+253 VAAWNGHNEITKE
-266 DIDEAV
+266 DIDEAA
-272 PYVLLHRRRNTEQ
+272 PYVLLHRRRNTQ
-285 SLEEEPQEQ
+285 QPPEEEPQEQ
-294 QEQNPQEQN
+294 DSREQN
-303 DSNDTAPSN
+303 DPSDAPPPD
-312 RKDSDGPSPQKTP
+312 RRDSDGPPPQSP
-325 QKTPQGKGKNQNF
+325 PQGRGRDQNF
-338 AMGNSFKVADFGH
+338 AMGKSFKVSDFGH
-351 SASRQIHKGFGK
+351 SASRQTHKGFGK

-375 YVYSLQQNLTG
+375 YVYSVQQNLTG

-392 TIRAAAPYQVCRNKN
+392 TIRAAAPYQVSRNKN

-424 RKYANLLVFVVD
+424 RKYANLIVFVVD

-473 RGNEG
+473 RGNEAQ
-478 KVLLPP
+478 VLLPP

-496 TMTVGG
+496 TMAVGG

-507 HGIAKGMQVIQSEL
+507 HGIAKGLQVIQSEL

-526 VLPYMVIITDG
+526 VLPYMVMITDG
-537 KGNVSINKNL
+537 KGNVSIDKNL
-547 KPKQELMEISE
+547 KPKQELLEISE
-558 KLRDFPYINTMVL
+558 KLRAFPYINTMVL
-571 DIERKGAMSFGIAK
+571 DIERSGAMSFGIAR

-595 QKIETLNAD
+595 QKIETLNAGA
-604 VIISA
+604 IIQA

>member
-1 MAYTTY
+1 MANVIY
-7 PFSAIFGQEKLKKA
+7 PFSAILGQERLKKA
-21 LVLNLI
+21 LILNLI

-47 VRALSEL
+47 VRALAAL
-54 THKKVIT
+54 TEKKVIT

-66 TEDRLIGSVDL
+66 SEDRLIGSVDL
-77 EQTMKTGMAVYLPG
+77 EQTMKTGKAVYLPG
-91 ILSEADGQILYVD
+91 ILAEADGQILYVD
-104 EINLLQNHLTNIVLT
+104 EVNLLQDHLTDIVLT
-119 AHSTKENRVEREG
+119 AHGSKENRVEREG
-132 ISAISDCRFLL
+132 ISAVRDSRFLL

-174 EQRLAIVKARMAYEN
+174 EQRLAIVKARMAFEEN
-189 DPKAFAENYAQQEAA
+189 PKAFVKSFALQEAA
-204 LRDSIEAAVKLLPQ
+204 LREKLEVAMQLLPA
-218 IAATEANRLYIVTK
+218 IRVTEANRLYIVSK

-253 VAAWNGHTEITKE
+253 MAAWNGHAEITKE
-266 DIDEAV
+266 DIDEAA

-285 SLEEEPQEQ
+285 PPEEEPQQ
-294 QEQNPQEQN
+294 QEQEPQEQN
-303 DSNDTAPSN
+303 ERNDAPPPDQ
-312 RKDSDGPSPQKTP
+312 KDSDGPPPKNP
-325 QKTPQGKGKNQNF
+325 PQGRGKDQNF

-351 SASRQIHKGFGK
+351 SASRQTHKGFGK

-375 YVYSLQQNLTG
+375 YVYSVQQNLTG

-392 TIRAAAPYQVCRNKN
+392 TIRAAAPYQVSRNKN
-407 GLAIAIREA
+407 GLAIAIRES

-441 GASKRMTETKG
+441 GASQRMTETKG

-473 RGNEG
+473 RGNDAQ
-478 KVLLPP
+478 VLLPP

-496 TMTVGG
+496 TMAVGG

-526 VLPYMVIITDG
+526 VLPYMVMITDG
-537 KGNVSINKNL
+537 KGNVSIDNTL

-558 KLRDFPYINTMVL
+558 KLRAFPYINTMVL
-571 DIERKGAMSFGIAK
+571 DIERKGAMSFGIAR

-595 QKIETLNAD
+595 QKIETLNAGT
-604 VIISA
+604 IISA

>member
-1 MAYTTY
+1 MAYTIY
-7 PFSAIFGQEKLKKA
+7 PFSAIFGQEKLKTA
-21 LVLNLI
+21 LILNLI

-47 VRALSEL
+47 VRALGEL
-54 THKKVIT
+54 TRKKVIT

-77 EQTMKTGMAVYLPG
+77 EQTMKTGKAVYLPG
-91 ILSEADGQILYVD
+91 ILTEADGQILYVD
-104 EINLLQNHLTNIVLT
+104 EVNLLQDHLTDIVLT
-119 AHSTKENRVEREG
+119 VHGSKENRVEREG
-132 ISAISDCRFLL
+132 ISAVSDSRFLL

-169 SENKP
+169 SENEP
-174 EQRLAIVKARMAYEN
+174 EQRLAIVKARMAFED
-189 DPKAFAENYAQQEAA
+189 DPKAFAQSYAEQETA
-204 LRDSIEAAVKLLPQ
+204 LRERIETASALLPS
-218 IAATEANRLYIVTK
+218 IAVTEANRLYIVSK

-253 VAAWNGHTEITKE
+253 MAAWNGHDEITQK
-266 DIDEAV
+266 DIDESA

-285 SLEEEPQEQ
+285 PPEEQPEPQ
-294 QEQNPQEQN
+294 QEQEPPEQQ
-303 DSNDTAPSN
+303 DGNDTPPD
-312 RKDSDGPSPQKTP
+312 RQDSDGPPPQNP
-325 QKTPQGKGKNQNF
+325 PQGRGKDQNF

-351 SASRQIHKGFGK
+351 SASRQTHKGFGK

-375 YVYSLQQNLTG
+375 YVYSVQQNLTG

-392 TIRAAAPYQVCRNKN
+392 TIRAAAPYQQSRQKN

-436 ASGSM
+436 ASGSI
-441 GASKRMTETKG
+441 GASQRMTETKG

-473 RGNEG
+473 RGNEAQ
-478 KVLLPP
+478 VLLPP

-496 TMTVGG
+496 TMAVGG

-507 HGIAKGMQVIQSEL
+507 HGIAKGLQVIQSEL

-526 VLPYMVIITDG
+526 ILPYMVMITDG
-537 KGNVSINKNL
+537 KGNVSIEKDL

-558 KLRDFPYINTMVL
+558 KLRAFSYINTMVL

-585 EMALRMGASY
+585 EMALRMGANY
-595 QKIETLNAD
+595 QKIETLKSDA
-604 VIISA
+604 IISA

>member
-1 MAYTTY
+1 MATIIY
-7 PFSAIFGQEKLKKA
+7 PFSAILGQERLKKA
-21 LVLNLI
+21 LILNLI

-47 VRALSEL
+47 VRALAAL
-54 THKKVIT
+54 TEKKVIT

-66 TEDRLIGSVDL
+66 SEDRLIGSVDL
-77 EQTMKTGMAVYLPG
+77 EQTMKTGKAVYLPG
-91 ILSEADGQILYVD
+91 ILAEADGQILYVD
-104 EINLLQNHLTNIVLT
+104 EVNLLQDHLTDIVLT
-119 AHSTKENRVEREG
+119 AHASKENRVEREG
-132 ISAISDCRFLL
+132 ISAVRDSRFLL

-174 EQRLAIVKARMAYEN
+174 EQRLAIVKARMAFEEN
-189 DPKAFAENYAQQEAA
+189 PKAFVKSFALQEAA
-204 LRDSIEAAVKLLPQ
+204 LREKLEVAMQLLPA
-218 IAATEANRLYIVTK
+218 IKVTEANRLYIVSK

-253 VAAWNGHTEITKE
+253 MAAWNGHAEITKE
-266 DIDEAV
+266 DIDEAA

-285 SLEEEPQEQ
+285 PPEEEPQQ
-294 QEQNPQEQN
+294 QEQDPQEQN
-303 DSNDTAPSN
+303 ERNDAPPPDQ
-312 RKDSDGPSPQKTP
+312 KDSDGPPPKNP
-325 QKTPQGKGKNQNF
+325 PQGRGKDQTF

-351 SASRQIHKGFGK
+351 SASRQTHKGFGK

-375 YVYSLQQNLTG
+375 YVYSVQQNLTG

-392 TIRAAAPYQVCRNKN
+392 TIRAAAPYQVSRNKN
-407 GLAIAIREA
+407 GLAIAIRES

-441 GASKRMTETKG
+441 GASQRMTETKG

-473 RGNEG
+473 RGNDAQ
-478 KVLLPP
+478 VLLPP

-496 TMTVGG
+496 TMAVGG

-526 VLPYMVIITDG
+526 VLPYMVMITDG
-537 KGNVSINKNL
+537 KGNVSIDNTL

-558 KLRDFPYINTMVL
+558 KLRAFPYINTMVL

-595 QKIETLNAD
+595 QKIETLNAGT
-604 VIISA
+604 IISA

>member
-1 MAYTTY
+1 MANIIY
-7 PFSAIFGQEKLKKA
+7 PFSAILGQERLKKA
-21 LVLNLI
+21 LILNLI

-47 VRALSEL
+47 VRALAAL
-54 THKKVIT
+54 TEKKVIT

-66 TEDRLIGSVDL
+66 SEDRLIGSVDL
-77 EQTMKTGMAVYLPG
+77 EQTMKTGKAVYLPG
-91 ILSEADGQILYVD
+91 ILAEADGQILYVD
-104 EINLLQNHLTNIVLT
+104 EVNLLQDHLTDIVLT
-119 AHSTKENRVEREG
+119 AHASKENRVEREG
-132 ISAISDCRFLL
+132 ISAVRDSRFLL

-174 EQRLAIVKARMAYEN
+174 EQRLAIVKARMAFEEN
-189 DPKAFAENYAQQEAA
+189 PKAFVKGFALQEAA
-204 LRDSIEAAVKLLPQ
+204 LREKLEVAMQLLPA
-218 IAATEANRLYIVTK
+218 IKVTEANRLYIVSK

-253 VAAWNGHTEITKE
+253 MAAWNGHAEITKE
-266 DIDEAV
+266 DIDEAA

-285 SLEEEPQEQ
+285 PPEEEPQQ
-294 QEQNPQEQN
+294 QEQDPQEQN
-303 DSNDTAPSN
+303 ERNDAPPPDQ
-312 RKDSDGPSPQKTP
+312 KDSDGPPPKNP
-325 QKTPQGKGKNQNF
+325 PQGRGKDQTF

-351 SASRQIHKGFGK
+351 SASRQTHKGFGK

-375 YVYSLQQNLTG
+375 YVYSVQQNLTG

-392 TIRAAAPYQVCRNKN
+392 TIRAAAPYQVSRNKN
-407 GLAIAIREA
+407 GLAIAIRES

-441 GASKRMTETKG
+441 GASQRMTETKG

-473 RGNEG
+473 RGNDAQ
-478 KVLLPP
+478 VLLPP

-496 TMTVGG
+496 TMAVGG

-526 VLPYMVIITDG
+526 VLPYMVMITDG
-537 KGNVSINKNL
+537 KGNVSIDNTL

-558 KLRDFPYINTMVL
+558 KLRAFPYINTMVL

-595 QKIETLNAD
+595 QKIETLNAGT
-604 VIISA
+604 IISA

>member
-1 MAYTTY
+1 MANIIY
-7 PFSAIFGQEKLKKA
+7 PFSAILGQERLKKA
-21 LVLNLI
+21 LILNLI
-27 NPKIGGVL
+27 NPKIVGVL

-47 VRALSEL
+47 VRALAAL
-54 THKKVIT
+54 TEKKVIT

-66 TEDRLIGSVDL
+66 SEDRLIGSVDL
-77 EQTMKTGMAVYLPG
+77 EQTMKTGKAVYLPG
-91 ILSEADGQILYVD
+91 ILAEADGQILYVD
-104 EINLLQNHLTNIVLT
+104 EVNLLQDHLTDIVLT
-119 AHSTKENRVEREG
+119 AHASKENRVEREG
-132 ISAISDCRFLL
+132 ISAVRDSRFLL

-174 EQRLAIVKARMAYEN
+174 EQRLAIVKARMAFEEN
-189 DPKAFAENYAQQEAA
+189 PKAFVKSFALQEAA
-204 LRDSIEAAVKLLPQ
+204 LREKLEVAMQLLPA
-218 IAATEANRLYIVTK
+218 IKVTEANRLYIVSK

-253 VAAWNGHTEITKE
+253 MAAWNGHAEITKE
-266 DIDEAV
+266 DIDEAA

-285 SLEEEPQEQ
+285 PPEEEPQQ
-294 QEQNPQEQN
+294 QEQDPQEQN
-303 DSNDTAPSN
+303 ERNDAPPPDQ
-312 RKDSDGPSPQKTP
+312 KDSDGPPPKNP
-325 QKTPQGKGKNQNF
+325 PQGRGKDQTF

-351 SASRQIHKGFGK
+351 SASRQTHKGFGK

-375 YVYSLQQNLTG
+375 YVYSVQQNLTG

-392 TIRAAAPYQVCRNKN
+392 TIRAAAPYQVSRNKN
-407 GLAIAIREA
+407 GLAIAIRES

-441 GASKRMTETKG
+441 GASQRMTETKG

-473 RGNEG
+473 RGNDAQ
-478 KVLLPP
+478 VLLPP

-496 TMTVGG
+496 TMAVGG

-526 VLPYMVIITDG
+526 VLPYMVMITDG
-537 KGNVSINKNL
+537 KGNVSIDNTL

-558 KLRDFPYINTMVL
+558 KLRAFPYINTMVL

-595 QKIETLNAD
+595 QKIETLNAGT
-604 VIISA
+604 IISA

>member
-1 MAYTTY
+1 MAYTIY
-7 PFSAIFGQEKLKKA
+7 PFSAIFGQEKLKTA
-21 LVLNLI
+21 LILNLI

-47 VRALSEL
+47 VRALGEL
-54 THKKVIT
+54 TRKKVIT

-77 EQTMKTGMAVYLPG
+77 EQTMKTGKAVYLPG
-91 ILSEADGQILYVD
+91 ILTEADGQILYVD
-104 EINLLQNHLTNIVLT
+104 EVNLLQDHLTDIVLT
-119 AHSTKENRVEREG
+119 VHGSKENRVEREG
-132 ISAISDCRFLL
+132 VSAVSDSRFLL

-169 SENKP
+169 SENEP
-174 EQRLAIVKARMAYEN
+174 EQRLAIVKARMAFED
-189 DPKAFAENYAQQEAA
+189 DPKAFAQSYAEQETA
-204 LRDSIEAAVKLLPQ
+204 LRERIETASALLPS
-218 IAATEANRLYIVTK
+218 IAVTEANRLYIVSK

-253 VAAWNGHTEITKE
+253 MAAWNSHDEITQK
-266 DIDEAV
+266 DIDESA

-285 SLEEEPQEQ
+285 PPEEQPEPQ
-294 QEQNPQEQN
+294 QEQEPPEQQ
-303 DSNDTAPSN
+303 DGNDTPPD
-312 RKDSDGPSPQKTP
+312 RQDSDGPPPQNP
-325 QKTPQGKGKNQNF
+325 PQGRGKDQNF

-351 SASRQIHKGFGK
+351 SASRQTHKGFGK

-375 YVYSLQQNLTG
+375 YVYSVQQNLTG

-392 TIRAAAPYQVCRNKN
+392 TIRAAAPYQQSRQKN

-441 GASKRMTETKG
+441 GASQRMTETKG

-473 RGNEG
+473 RGNEAQ
-478 KVLLPP
+478 VLLPP

-496 TMTVGG
+496 TMAVGG

-507 HGIAKGMQVIQSEL
+507 HGIAKGLQVIQSEL

-526 VLPYMVIITDG
+526 ILPYMVMITDG
-537 KGNVSINKNL
+537 KGNVSIEKDL

-558 KLRDFPYINTMVL
+558 KLRAFSYINTMVL

-585 EMALRMGASY
+585 EMALRMGANY
-595 QKIETLNAD
+595 QKIETLKSDA
-604 VIISA
+604 IISA